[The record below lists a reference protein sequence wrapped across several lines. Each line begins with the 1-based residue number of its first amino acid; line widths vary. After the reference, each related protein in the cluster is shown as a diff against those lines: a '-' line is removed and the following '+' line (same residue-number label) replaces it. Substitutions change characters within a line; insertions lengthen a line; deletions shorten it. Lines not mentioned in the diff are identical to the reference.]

1 MKKILIPFDGSAS
14 ATRAVDHAISLVKE
28 CPKQEVEVHLLHI
41 CEPLN
46 MTTHPDYWRPE
57 VQREHIENGEKAI
70 AGPRQAFEAVGITP
84 QCTVQMGYPH
94 NDIAS
99 YQRKHGCTE
108 IIMGTR
114 GMSPLSSFF
123 IGSVATRVLQH
134 AECPVTL
141 VK

>member
-1 MKKILIPFDGSAS
+1 MKKILIPFDGSES
-14 ATRAVDHAISLVKE
+14 AMRAVDHAIKLLKDR
-28 CPKQEVEVHLLHI
+28 PRHEVEVHLLHI

-57 VQREHIENGEKAI
+57 VQREHLENGEKTI
-70 AGPRQAFEAVGITP
+70 AAARQAFEALGLTP
-84 QCTVQMGYPH
+84 KCTVQMGYPQ
-94 NDIAS
+94 NDIPV
-99 YQRKHGCTE
+99 YQRKQGCTE

-114 GMSPLSSFF
+114 GMTPVTSFF
-123 IGSVATRVLQH
+123 IGSVATRVLCY